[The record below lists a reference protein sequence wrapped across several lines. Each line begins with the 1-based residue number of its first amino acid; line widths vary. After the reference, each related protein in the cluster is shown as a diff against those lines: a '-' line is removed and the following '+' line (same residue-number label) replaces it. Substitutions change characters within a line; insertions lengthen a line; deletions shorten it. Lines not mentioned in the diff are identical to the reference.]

1 MTCNDT
7 GYQAIEFD
15 KDTHLPMVSLESV
28 LIQFIKEIILIQLNI
43 YLGQT

>member
-15 KDTHLPMVSLESV
+15 KDTHLPTVSLGNI
-28 LIQFIKEIILIQLNI
+28 LIQFIKLIILIQLNNH
-43 YLGQT
+43 LGQT